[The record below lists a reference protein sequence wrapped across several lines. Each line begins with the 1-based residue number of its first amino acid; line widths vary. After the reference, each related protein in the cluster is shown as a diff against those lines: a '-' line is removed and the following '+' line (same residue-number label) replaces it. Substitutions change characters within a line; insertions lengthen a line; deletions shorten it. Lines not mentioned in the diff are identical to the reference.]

1 MERKIRP
8 DTAKIIGK
16 SSRFWMI
23 CAILIIGILCST
35 VLGAWAHGKIQKT
48 SGQLGKLNPQ
58 LEQIKTDYQMAQQN
72 LEELE
77 NAVNSSQEYQ
87 QKMQEIQQQFYQLIP
102 QIDQKAQENPNVKV
116 AYLTF
121 DDGPSSTYTPQ
132 FLEVLK
138 EHHILA
144 TFFVVGNQV
153 EQHPEIVQQ
162 IQQQGHTIANHSY
175 SHDFNKVYS
184 NPTAFINDIE
194 QANNAIEQA
203 CGQRAKIIRFP
214 GGSATAKGQFPA
226 IKELLNQK
234 GYTYVDW
241 NASCGDG
248 RSGYTG
254 DQLYQNTV
262 NSIHGNNR
270 VTILMHDRSQAT
282 LDALP
287 KIISYLEENQYLILP
302 LTPDQQM
309 IQQKK

>member
-102 QIDQKAQENPNVKV
+102 QIDQKAQENPTVKV

-121 DDGPSSTYTPQ
+121 DDGPSGTYTPQ
-132 FLEVLK
+132 FD
-138 EHHILA
+138 
-144 TFFVVGNQV
+144 VV
-153 EQHPEIVQQ
+153 
-162 IQQQGHTIANHSY
+162 S
-175 SHDFNKVYS
+175 
-184 NPTAFINDIE
+184 
-194 QANNAIEQA
+194 
-203 CGQRAKIIRFP
+203 
-214 GGSATAKGQFPA
+214 
-226 IKELLNQK
+226 
-234 GYTYVDW
+234 
-241 NASCGDG
+241 
-248 RSGYTG
+248 
-254 DQLYQNTV
+254 
-262 NSIHGNNR
+262 
-270 VTILMHDRSQAT
+270 
-282 LDALP
+282 
-287 KIISYLEENQYLILP
+287 
-302 LTPDQQM
+302 
-309 IQQKK
+309 

>member
-1 MERKIRP
+1 M
-8 DTAKIIGK
+8 
-16 SSRFWMI
+16 
-23 CAILIIGILCST
+23 
-35 VLGAWAHGKIQKT
+35 
-48 SGQLGKLNPQ
+48 
-58 LEQIKTDYQMAQQN
+58 
-72 LEELE
+72 
-77 NAVNSSQEYQ
+77 
-87 QKMQEIQQQFYQLIP
+87 
-102 QIDQKAQENPNVKV
+102 KV

-121 DDGPSSTYTPQ
+121 DDGPSGTYTPQ

-254 DQLYQNTV
+254 DQLDVYKRQVFFLLGILCVPQTGRWCLKGFQPLRR
-262 NSIHGNNR
+262 SIL
-270 VTILMHDRSQAT
+270 IW
-282 LDALP
+282 LP
-287 KIISYLEENQYLILP
+287 RWIP
-302 LTPDQQM
+302 
-309 IQQKK
+309 